1 MSINSEILNVL
12 FMIGTVIGAGLL
24 VRYQVGELLK
34 NQKTMF
40 KKMDELNEKATLSEQ
55 DLRFLKR
62 EVDDLSSYKQRKTI
76 LEQTTAHHID
86 LIGAEQKFVTRREF
100 ELIVDNMDRDLKE
113 VKSDVKKLLK
123 LIAQEERNEK

>member
-1 MSINSEILNVL
+1 MTLEKDIIDIIIMVAT
-12 FMIGTVIGAGLL
+12 IIGAGLL

-40 KKMDELNEKATLSEQ
+40 FKLDNLAEKTTLNEQ

-62 EVDDLSSYKQRKTI
+62 EVEDLTSYKQRITI

-100 ELIVDNMDRDLKE
+100 ELVIENMNRDLKE
-113 VKSDVKKLLK
+113 VKTDVKKLLK
-123 LIAQEERNEK
+123 IIAKELESEK